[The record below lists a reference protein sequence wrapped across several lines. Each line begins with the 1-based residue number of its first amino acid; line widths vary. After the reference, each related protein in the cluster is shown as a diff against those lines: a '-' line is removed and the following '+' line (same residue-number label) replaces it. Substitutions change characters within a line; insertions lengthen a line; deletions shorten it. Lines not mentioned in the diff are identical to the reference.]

1 MTSWTLAANF
11 GSFDSLN
18 VRTRCGL
25 RPCAAQMRCTLR
37 WLTPAAFAIARQVQ
51 CVVSPGG
58 SLSVISTTRST
69 AAGVSGGLPPG
80 RVASCSSPSTPSA
93 INRACQRQIVGLP
106 LPVCR
111 WIAIVPIPPALSR
124 TIRARHTCFCGLFPD
139 PITASSRSR
148 SPGPSWT
155 STPFL
160 IQPDSH
166 IREPAGII
174 RQRRSTSALR
184 VVGFRSAKDRALSKP
199 SGRGLSRSHNPLSPA
214 IPTGSY
220 RFAYTRRQ
228 LSSNPNQ
235 IHKQR
240 ALTDSLL
247 EQPCRYQCRDQVQSN
262 RLGIA
267 AKFLLELPY
276 DPPTTEVLLPV
287 RPGRRIHAW
296 DENREDAAKPTNEA
310 VVCFHRVEFA
320 EATLSGGGCIH
331 GIQERCQNCPSHR
344 CGPCP
349 ILEYYDVSNHL
360 AAELQPIDKEHS
372 KSPSLDNL
380 S

>member
-1 MTSWTLAANF
+1 MRGRAHPTR
-11 GSFDSLN
+11 
-18 VRTRCGL
+18 VRLELDCHD
-25 RPCAAQMRCTLR
+25 
-37 WLTPAAFAIARQVQ
+37 AR
-51 CVVSPGG
+51 
-58 SLSVISTTRST
+58 I
-69 AAGVSGGLPPG
+69 SGGLPPG

-93 INRACQRQIVGLP
+93 MNRVCQRQIVGLP

-111 WIAIVPIPPALSR
+111 WIAIVPTPSALSR

-148 SPGPSWT
+148 SPGS
-155 STPFL
+155 SRLQHPFSFSQTR
-160 IQPDSH
+160 I
-166 IREPAGII
+166 
-174 RQRRSTSALR
+174 SASLLESFVSAVPLSGLR
-184 VVGFRSAKDRALSKP
+184 VVRFRSAKSDRALSKP

-247 EQPCRYQCRDQVQSN
+247 EQPCRYQCRDQAQSN

-296 DENREDAAKPTNEA
+296 DENREDAARPTNEA

-380 S
+380 SVICV